1 MSSFNPTP
9 QHSTKVT
16 LVSFFVPYKCEIY
29 LGKATLTLPISVS
42 VLLLGVCSRRSLE
55 ETKNKPCSLVRQF
68 LEPAVCWMLS
78 PEPPSLCHLGV
89 DSCGT
94 SEGDGN
100 LAMVQQY
107 LAELL
112 GYII

>member
-9 QHSTKVT
+9 QHSIKVM

-29 LGKATLTLPISVS
+29 LGKATLTLPISMS

-55 ETKNKPCSLVRQF
+55 ESKNKPCSLVRRF
-68 LEPAVCWMLS
+68 LERAVCWMLS
-78 PEPPSLCHLGV
+78 REPPSLRHLGV
-89 DSCGT
+89 CCCGT
-94 SEGDGN
+94 SKGDGN
-100 LAMVQQY
+100 LAMVWQHM
-107 LAELL
+107 AELV